1 MNKILLAEDEPYLSD
16 IYSTGFKKDGYQVDI
31 AQDGQMA
38 LDKIKNDIPDLLVL
52 DIDLLKINGY
62 EVLKILRS
70 EAKTQNLKVIIIS
83 NYNQEDFFE
92 KYNINNTDLGV
103 IKYFLKI
110 ESTPRSVLFILYFSK
125 KSS

>member
-70 EAKTQNLKVIIIS
+70 EAKTQNLKVIILS

-110 ESTPRSVLFILYFSK
+110 ESTPEEILK
-125 KSS
+125 TIREILK